1 MTDSSFDD
9 EDEMMSSLGL
19 TATTSTLDSVTE
31 KLILANI
38 MAETDEDEE
47 DDEVIAALLKCD
59 TSSSEMNND
68 DNNGGGEAKNSN
80 GASNTIKIEPMRK
93 VTNNDDAFSSSS
105 SEEEDLNDDTTNN
118 NTTTDGNNTAALTP
132 RFSNRGVVNNY
143 HQTTVNSNGAGGSA
157 SNNTNKYPSQQPQPQ
172 QPLQDFSWVSSAD
185 DDYEDDNTIGA
196 SNIHPSSS
204 SQLQQLRGPQPSLS
218 MRISED
224 TVDNNSGYLGVDTT
238 TGVIGGNDNGTIN
251 TNNYTGNVGV
261 GNKSTKSTVS
271 SSSSSKVLSRQSTTP
286 PPPTTTSSQPSHC
299 SSPFDQALHEV
310 KTRGGTGHHS
320 RTNSFTFEN
329 TSPTATAAAAT
340 SANNSGTG
348 NVNLFTFERT
358 SPTAAAGATA
368 STTAGNSVYSG
379 DVASGLAAKP
389 VVAATTS
396 SATTSSLS
404 SSPGNTTV
412 LVGVSSGSA
421 AAMMANNP
429 YVIPNKLNQQP
440 PDDDRHNDGDIN
452 DDSSHDHDNE
462 EESDNDNNNTAN
474 NDTFFAKADNLV
486 LDEILSA
493 ETGMEDEEGNEE
505 RVRKSGDDNNFAL
518 QSLNIVA
525 STEEHEGSGVE
536 VYSPSSTTDPNS
548 SSGVEVGKAASAATS
563 PNTTTTS
570 NNNTTMM
577 QMIQNTTTATNT
589 LQKYYKNEEERESM
603 RRSFQQS
610 ISAAVLV
617 SLAHKRYE
625 RRRLAAMEIEKVVR
639 SYVMTEDYPRVR
651 AILLLL
657 SDDYV
662 RSTNED
668 ARKGGAVALAACAIG
683 LKKAN
688 EGRRDVIECRDLIL
702 ASVVHACQDH
712 SQRVRY
718 YATESLFN
726 VTKVIP
732 SLAVRHFFILFEI
745 LRSLYADVDLDVR
758 SGAELLDKKLKEV
771 IVGAINSGSF
781 SADACVPVFARF
793 VYMRNKATK
802 QLTLTWLQE
811 FSEKLVGD
819 PILEFLHL
827 FLGGIFAMIADPNTT
842 IRQLAL
848 EFLQLVLP
856 KLLFGNNED
865 FEDAQQ
871 KVDFD
876 KILQSLVLTME
887 HPDPFVR
894 KVAMYWMLRI
904 VQAHMSSAFPT
915 NSDQKGKEKSV
926 AKQASVKYLTAAST
940 SVRNALPHVLPGI
953 LVSIGDTH
961 QSRAKDAFLPDQT
974 THTLAEQ
981 ANTCLQDAV
990 KRDGKSFIPH
1000 LGGFVVA
1007 LREELDSPG
1016 GLIARNPPSVERRP
1030 YRMDVKPDGS
1040 GIESTGWFRASDGV
1054 EERDNALILSRLC
1067 ALQWVVVL
1075 YEHVVPDSLKAEYAS
1090 EFIDCIIYQLVD
1102 QPPGI
1107 IVVKSFEVLAKITVP
1122 AKGQENHSIFSTLLT
1137 SGDRGA
1143 PEASSIPSMNNPMD
1157 NESANFALGILE
1169 PSRRRLVSRD
1179 RAVFAAL
1186 IDLHSKNEKL
1196 LMDVSK
1202 VIELMC
1208 TLQPP
1213 EFIFIAFATELENFI
1228 VTKMQQRKKILES
1241 PETDAS
1247 AIKEELAAF
1256 TKDLAFV
1263 SNFAQQLGL
1272 VFFAAPETEQ
1282 LRVEMKDCIG
1292 FKGDSLRDEQRAC
1305 LFHII
1310 LYTFSHSI
1318 VATLSFCLWGGAFLT
1333 ASSFLQKIDPLDISL
1348 MFYLELDRLIDLI
1361 ERPIFR
1367 HLHLR
1372 LLECE
1377 DDPYQEGSGAMLFRT
1392 LKSILMVL
1400 PQSTSYMILKERL
1413 SSTARFR
1420 QSAVALRGL
1429 SKHVEKGS
1437 KTDIFVKR
1445 LVKTRKLHCDAK
1457 WRNIRA
1463 ESLEDPSRLISE
1475 KQKLRAAQQ
1484 RREWLGYADE
1494 EDEIATK
1501 EKMKKEML
1509 REGTVKAEMVG
1520 VYEGLEEMQSQSLQ
1534 MGRKGEDD
1542 NNCETCIDAEAG
1554 EEDRKGQWR
1563 EYWASH
1569 Q

>member
-1 MTDSSFDD
+1 MMAEENSDD
-9 EDEMMSSLGL
+9 DISSLGL
-19 TATTSTLDSVTE
+19 TATTSTLDTATE
-31 KLILANI
+31 KLILENI
-38 MAETDEDEE
+38 MAENDDDDDDEE
-47 DDEVIAALLKCD
+47 EDAELAALLN
-59 TSSSEMNND
+59 TSSDIDIDDD
-68 DNNGGGEAKNSN
+68 DNINVVSSSQRRVEQS
-80 GASNTIKIEPMRK
+80 TK
-93 VTNNDDAFSSSS
+93 VTTAIADDAFSSSS
-105 SEEEDLNDDTTNN
+105 EEEEFNDEDSN
-118 NTTTDGNNTAALTP
+118 DGGGTTAAAATTP
-132 RFSNRGVVNNY
+132 RFSNRGAVNNY
-143 HQTTVNSNGAGGSA
+143 TLKDNDTA
-157 SNNTNKYPSQQPQPQ
+157 NNTNTTTAPHSIYPSQQPQQ
-172 QPLQDFSWVSSAD
+172 HQQDFSWVSSAD
-185 DDYEDDNTIGA
+185 DDTVDA
-196 SNIHPSSS
+196 SNTN
-204 SQLQQLRGPQPSLS
+204 LMMRGPQPSLS

-224 TVDNNSGYLGVDTT
+224 TIDIVEGDSV
-238 TGVIGGNDNGTIN
+238 GGNDNNIID
-251 TNNYTGNVGV
+251 NN
-261 GNKSTKSTVS
+261 TVS
-271 SSSSSKVLSRQSTTP
+271 VSSGTNTTHSTTATKQPMGSTAPLKLPQQQLQSTTP
-286 PPPTTTSSQPSHC
+286 TPPPPPHC

-310 KTRGGTGHHS
+310 KKRGGGHHS
-320 RTNSFTFEN
+320 RTNSFTFE
-329 TSPTATAAAAT
+329 SPTASGNTTAFTFENTTPPAAAANNASVSS
-340 SANNSGTG
+340 SA
-348 NVNLFTFERT
+348 
-358 SPTAAAGATA
+358 A
-368 STTAGNSVYSG
+368 
-379 DVASGLAAKP
+379 VAP
-389 VVAATTS
+389 VATT
-396 SATTSSLS
+396 LS
-404 SSPGNTTV
+404 SSPGTTPV
-412 LVGVSSGSA
+412 AAVA
-421 AAMMANNP
+421 AAMLANNP
-429 YVIPNKLNQQP
+429 YVDLNVNQHDEHHNGDNNDEGH
-440 PDDDRHNDGDIN
+440 DD
-452 DDSSHDHDNE
+452 DDSSYDE
-462 EESDNDNNNTAN
+462 EENDDDDDDGTN
-474 NDTFFAKADNLV
+474 NDTFFAKADNMAV
-486 LDEILSA
+486 DEILYAASG
-493 ETGMEDEEGNEE
+493 EVEVEEE
-505 RVRKSGDDNNFAL
+505 RGTEKQHVVQQQQQQQQHKNVSAASSADATHATEGEEDNMGF
-518 QSLNIVA
+518 QSLNIVNI
-525 STEEHEGSGVE
+525 STEDEGGVE
-536 VYSPSSTTDPNS
+536 VYSPSQSAMPSTTDPSSTGGGGGGGNS
-548 SSGVEVGKAASAATS
+548 KSANSSAATVGGK
-563 PNTTTTS
+563 TTTTTTSGGTTIKATNTTS
-570 NNNTTMM
+570 NNNMM
-577 QMIQNTTTATNT
+577 QMIQNTTTATTT

-827 FLGGIFAMIADPNTT
+827 FLGGIFAMIADPNAT

-915 NSDQKGKEKSV
+915 NSDQKGGEKSV

-961 QSRAKDAFLPDQT
+961 QSRAKDTFLPDQT
-974 THTLAEQ
+974 THNLAEQ

-990 KRDGKSFIPH
+990 RRDGKAFIPH

-1016 GLIARNPPSVERRP
+1016 GLIARNPPSIERRP

-1075 YEHVVPDSLKAEYAS
+1075 YEHVVPNSLKAEYAS

-1122 AKGQENHSIFSTLLT
+1122 AKGQEHRSIFSALLT
-1137 SGDRGA
+1137 SDDHDS
-1143 PEASSIPSMNNPMD
+1143 PEISTIPSMNNPMD
-1157 NESANFALGILE
+1157 DENANFALGILE
-1169 PSRRRLVSRD
+1169 PFRRRLVSRD

-1186 IDLHSKNEKL
+1186 IDLHSKHEKL

-1228 VTKMQQRKKILES
+1228 VSKMQHRKKIMES

-1256 TKDLAFV
+1256 SKDLAFV

-1282 LRVEMKDCIG
+1282 LRLEMKDCIG
-1292 FKGDSLRDEQRAC
+1292 FKGDSLRDEQRA
-1305 LFHII
+1305 
-1310 LYTFSHSI
+1310 
-1318 VATLSFCLWGGAFLT
+1318 FLT
-1333 ASSFLQKIDPLDISL
+1333 ASSFLQKIDPLDVSL

-1400 PQSTSYMILKERL
+1400 PQSTSYVILKERL

-1463 ESLEDPSRLISE
+1463 ESLEDPSRLIGE
-1475 KQKLRAAQQ
+1475 EQKLKAAQQ

-1509 REGTVKAEMVG
+1509 EGPGKAEMVG
-1520 VYEGLEEMQSQSLQ
+1520 VYEGLDEMQAAQ
-1534 MGRKGEDD
+1534 MGRKEEED
-1542 NNCETCIDAEAG
+1542 NICETCIDAES
-1554 EEDRKGQWR
+1554 EDKDKKGQWR

>member
-1 MTDSSFDD
+1 MAENDDDD
-9 EDEMMSSLGL
+9 E
-19 TATTSTLDSVTE
+19 
-31 KLILANI
+31 
-38 MAETDEDEE
+38 EE
-47 DDEVIAALLKCD
+47 DAELAALLN
-59 TSSSEMNND
+59 TSSDIDIDDD
-68 DNNGGGEAKNSN
+68 DNINVVS
-80 GASNTIKIEPMRK
+80 SQRRVEPATK
-93 VTNNDDAFSSSS
+93 VTTTIADDAFSSSS
-105 SEEEDLNDDTTNN
+105 EEEEFNDEDSNN
-118 NTTTDGNNTAALTP
+118 DGGGTAAAATTP
-132 RFSNRGVVNNY
+132 RFSNRGTVNNY
-143 HQTTVNSNGAGGSA
+143 TLQDNDTTNNI
-157 SNNTNKYPSQQPQPQ
+157 NNTTTPHSIYPSQQPQQ
-172 QPLQDFSWVSSAD
+172 HQQDFSWVSSAD
-185 DDYEDDNTIGA
+185 DDTVDA
-196 SNIHPSSS
+196 SNTM
-204 SQLQQLRGPQPSLS
+204 RGPQPSLS

-224 TVDNNSGYLGVDTT
+224 TIDIVEGDNV
-238 TGVIGGNDNGTIN
+238 GGNDNNIIDNNGVSSG
-251 TNNYTGNVGV
+251 TNNNSSNNNNTSKQPMG
-261 GNKSTKSTVS
+261 STAPLK
-271 SSSSSKVLSRQSTTP
+271 LPQQQLQSTTTPAP
-286 PPPTTTSSQPSHC
+286 PPHC

-310 KTRGGTGHHS
+310 KKRGGGHHS
-320 RTNSFTFEN
+320 RTNSFTFE
-329 TSPTATAAAAT
+329 SPTA
-340 SANNSGTG
+340 G
-348 NVNLFTFERT
+348 
-358 SPTAAAGATA
+358 
-368 STTAGNSVYSG
+368 TTAGNTNAFTFENTTPPAAAANNASVSSSAA
-379 DVASGLAAKP
+379 VAP
-389 VVAATTS
+389 VATT
-396 SATTSSLS
+396 LS
-404 SSPGNTTV
+404 SSPGATPV
-412 LVGVSSGSA
+412 AAVA
-421 AAMMANNP
+421 AAMLANSP
-429 YVIPNKLNQQP
+429 YVDLNVNQH
-440 PDDDRHNDGDIN
+440 DEHHNDDN
-452 DDSSHDHDNE
+452 NDEEENDDDSSYDE
-462 EESDNDNNNTAN
+462 EENDDDGSTN
-474 NDTFFAKADNLV
+474 NDTFFAKADNMV
-486 LDEILSA
+486 VDEILCAASG
-493 ETGMEDEEGNEE
+493 EVEVEEE
-505 RVRKSGDDNNFAL
+505 RGTEKQHVVQQQQQQQQQQQHASKASSADATHATEGEEDNMGF
-518 QSLNIVA
+518 QSLNIVNI
-525 STEEHEGSGVE
+525 STEDEGGVE
-536 VYSPSSTTDPNS
+536 VYSPSQSAMPSTTDPSSTGGGGNS
-548 SSGVEVGKAASAATS
+548 KSANSSAATVGGK
-563 PNTTTTS
+563 TTTTTTSGGTTIKATNTTS
-570 NNNTTMM
+570 NNNMM
-577 QMIQNTTTATNT
+577 QMIQNTTTATTT

-827 FLGGIFAMIADPNTT
+827 FLGGIFAMIADPNAT

-915 NSDQKGKEKSV
+915 NSDQKGGEKSV

-961 QSRAKDAFLPDQT
+961 QSRAKDTFLPDQT
-974 THTLAEQ
+974 THNLAEQ

-990 KRDGKSFIPH
+990 RRDGKAFIPH

-1016 GLIARNPPSVERRP
+1016 GLIARNPPSIERRP

-1075 YEHVVPDSLKAEYAS
+1075 YEHVVPNSLKAEYAS

-1122 AKGQENHSIFSTLLT
+1122 AKGQEHRSIFSALLT
-1137 SGDRGA
+1137 SDDHDS
-1143 PEASSIPSMNNPMD
+1143 PEISTIPSMKNPMD
-1157 NESANFALGILE
+1157 DENANFALGILE
-1169 PSRRRLVSRD
+1169 PIRRRLVSRD

-1186 IDLHSKNEKL
+1186 IDLHSKHEKL

-1228 VTKMQQRKKILES
+1228 VSKMQHRKKIMES

-1247 AIKEELAAF
+1247 AIKDELAAF
-1256 TKDLAFV
+1256 SKDLAFV

-1282 LRVEMKDCIG
+1282 LRLEMKDCIG

-1333 ASSFLQKIDPLDISL
+1333 ASSFLQKIDPLDVSL

-1400 PQSTSYMILKERL
+1400 PQSTSYVILKERL

-1463 ESLEDPSRLISE
+1463 ESLEDPSRLIGE
-1475 KQKLRAAQQ
+1475 EQKLKAAQQ

-1509 REGTVKAEMVG
+1509 EGPGKAEMVG
-1520 VYEGLEEMQSQSLQ
+1520 VYEGLDEMQAAQ
-1534 MGRKGEDD
+1534 MGRKEEED
-1542 NNCETCIDAEAG
+1542 NICETCIDAES
-1554 EEDRKGQWR
+1554 EDKDKKGQWR

>member
-1 MTDSSFDD
+1 M
-9 EDEMMSSLGL
+9 
-19 TATTSTLDSVTE
+19 
-31 KLILANI
+31 K
-38 MAETDEDEE
+38 EE
-47 DDEVIAALLKCD
+47 E
-59 TSSSEMNND
+59 E
-68 DNNGGGEAKNSN
+68 E
-80 GASNTIKIEPMRK
+80 
-93 VTNNDDAFSSSS
+93 
-105 SEEEDLNDDTTNN
+105 EEEDTERGGDEQVFPTSQQQKQKQQQQHQSAASSAVGSFPKHVISDVAEGNDD
-118 NTTTDGNNTAALTP
+118 D
-132 RFSNRGVVNNY
+132 
-143 HQTTVNSNGAGGSA
+143 
-157 SNNTNKYPSQQPQPQ
+157 
-172 QPLQDFSWVSSAD
+172 
-185 DDYEDDNTIGA
+185 
-196 SNIHPSSS
+196 
-204 SQLQQLRGPQPSLS
+204 
-218 MRISED
+218 
-224 TVDNNSGYLGVDTT
+224 SG
-238 TGVIGGNDNGTIN
+238 
-251 TNNYTGNVGV
+251 
-261 GNKSTKSTVS
+261 
-271 SSSSSKVLSRQSTTP
+271 
-286 PPPTTTSSQPSHC
+286 
-299 SSPFDQALHEV
+299 EW
-310 KTRGGTGHHS
+310 
-320 RTNSFTFEN
+320 
-329 TSPTATAAAAT
+329 
-340 SANNSGTG
+340 
-348 NVNLFTFERT
+348 
-358 SPTAAAGATA
+358 
-368 STTAGNSVYSG
+368 
-379 DVASGLAAKP
+379 
-389 VVAATTS
+389 
-396 SATTSSLS
+396 
-404 SSPGNTTV
+404 
-412 LVGVSSGSA
+412 
-421 AAMMANNP
+421 
-429 YVIPNKLNQQP
+429 
-440 PDDDRHNDGDIN
+440 
-452 DDSSHDHDNE
+452 
-462 EESDNDNNNTAN
+462 
-474 NDTFFAKADNLV
+474 
-486 LDEILSA
+486 
-493 ETGMEDEEGNEE
+493 
-505 RVRKSGDDNNFAL
+505 
-518 QSLNIVA
+518 QSLNIIHT
-525 STEEHEGSGVE
+525 SSIEEQEGGVE
-536 VYSPSSTTDPNS
+536 VYSPSQAVSPS
-548 SSGVEVGKAASAATS
+548 ATS
-563 PNTTTTS
+563 PSIVGGGGGAAGDVGNSTTATNKSGTVVGMGGKTTSTTSSTSYGSTTNTNNVTTTTTNIS
-570 NNNTTMM
+570 NASMM
-577 QMIQNTTTATNT
+577 QTIQNTTTATTT

-827 FLGGIFAMIADPNTT
+827 FLSGIFAMIADPNTT

-915 NSDQKGKEKSV
+915 SSDRKGGDKFV

-961 QSRAKDAFLPDQT
+961 QSRAKDIFLPDQT
-974 THTLAEQ
+974 THNLAEQ

-990 KRDGKSFIPH
+990 RRDGKAFIPH

-1075 YEHVVPDSLKAEYAS
+1075 YEHVVPSTLKAEYAS

-1122 AKGQENHSIFSTLLT
+1122 EKGQEHRSIFSALLT
-1137 SGDRGA
+1137 SNDNDS
-1143 PEASSIPSMNNPMD
+1143 PEASSTPSMINPLD
-1157 NESANFALGILE
+1157 DESANFALGILE

-1213 EFIFIAFATELENFI
+1213 EFIFTAFAVELENFI

-1241 PETDAS
+1241 PETDTT
-1247 AIKEELAAF
+1247 AIKEELASF
-1256 TKDLAFV
+1256 SKDLAFV

-1282 LRVEMKDCIG
+1282 LRREMKDCIG
-1292 FKGDSLRDEQRAC
+1292 YKGNSLRDEQRAC

-1310 LYTFSHSI
+1310 FYTFSHSI

-1333 ASSFLQKIDPLDISL
+1333 ASSFLQKIDPLDVSL
-1348 MFYLELDRLIDLI
+1348 MFYLELDRLVDLI

-1400 PQSTSYMILKERL
+1400 PRSTSYMILKERL

-1429 SKHVEKGS
+1429 SKHVEKGT

-1463 ESLEDPSRLISE
+1463 ESLEDPSRVIGE
-1475 KQKLRAAQQ
+1475 DQKLLAAQQ

-1509 REGTVKAEMVG
+1509 GEGPGKAEMVG
-1520 VYEGLEEMQSQSLQ
+1520 VYEELGEVEFPKIGQYKEEFA
-1534 MGRKGEDD
+1534 
-1542 NNCETCIDAEAG
+1542 NCEACLDMG
-1554 EEDRKGQWR
+1554 SGDKDKKGQWR

-1569 Q
+1569 R

>member
-1 MTDSSFDD
+1 
-9 EDEMMSSLGL
+9 
-19 TATTSTLDSVTE
+19 
-31 KLILANI
+31 
-38 MAETDEDEE
+38 
-47 DDEVIAALLKCD
+47 
-59 TSSSEMNND
+59 
-68 DNNGGGEAKNSN
+68 
-80 GASNTIKIEPMRK
+80 
-93 VTNNDDAFSSSS
+93 
-105 SEEEDLNDDTTNN
+105 
-118 NTTTDGNNTAALTP
+118 
-132 RFSNRGVVNNY
+132 
-143 HQTTVNSNGAGGSA
+143 
-157 SNNTNKYPSQQPQPQ
+157 
-172 QPLQDFSWVSSAD
+172 
-185 DDYEDDNTIGA
+185 
-196 SNIHPSSS
+196 
-204 SQLQQLRGPQPSLS
+204 
-218 MRISED
+218 
-224 TVDNNSGYLGVDTT
+224 
-238 TGVIGGNDNGTIN
+238 
-251 TNNYTGNVGV
+251 
-261 GNKSTKSTVS
+261 
-271 SSSSSKVLSRQSTTP
+271 
-286 PPPTTTSSQPSHC
+286 
-299 SSPFDQALHEV
+299 
-310 KTRGGTGHHS
+310 
-320 RTNSFTFEN
+320 
-329 TSPTATAAAAT
+329 
-340 SANNSGTG
+340 
-348 NVNLFTFERT
+348 
-358 SPTAAAGATA
+358 
-368 STTAGNSVYSG
+368 
-379 DVASGLAAKP
+379 
-389 VVAATTS
+389 
-396 SATTSSLS
+396 
-404 SSPGNTTV
+404 
-412 LVGVSSGSA
+412 
-421 AAMMANNP
+421 
-429 YVIPNKLNQQP
+429 
-440 PDDDRHNDGDIN
+440 
-452 DDSSHDHDNE
+452 
-462 EESDNDNNNTAN
+462 
-474 NDTFFAKADNLV
+474 
-486 LDEILSA
+486 
-493 ETGMEDEEGNEE
+493 
-505 RVRKSGDDNNFAL
+505 
-518 QSLNIVA
+518 
-525 STEEHEGSGVE
+525 
-536 VYSPSSTTDPNS
+536 
-548 SSGVEVGKAASAATS
+548 
-563 PNTTTTS
+563 
-570 NNNTTMM
+570 
-577 QMIQNTTTATNT
+577 
-589 LQKYYKNEEERESM
+589 YYMNEEERESM

-688 EGRRDVIECRDLIL
+688 EGRRDVMECRDLIL

-811 FSEKLVGD
+811 FSEKLVGA
-819 PILEFLHL
+819 PMLSFLHL
-827 FLGGIFAMIADPNTT
+827 FLGGVFAMIADPNST
-842 IRQLAL
+842 IRTLAL
-848 EFLQLVLP
+848 DFLQLVLP
-856 KLLFGNNED
+856 KLLLSKGNED
-865 FEDAQQ
+865 FEDAQHQQ

-904 VQAHMSSAFPT
+904 VQAHMSSAFPA
-915 NSDQKGKEKSV
+915 NNDKFL
-926 AKQASVKYLTAAST
+926 AKQGQDLTAAST

-953 LVSIGDTH
+953 LLSIGDTH
-961 QSRAKDAFLPDQT
+961 QSRAKDVFLPDQT
-974 THTLAEQ
+974 THNLAEQ

-990 KRDGKSFIPH
+990 RRDGKAFIPH

-1075 YEHVVPDSLKAEYAS
+1075 YEHVVPNSLKAEYAS

-1107 IVVKSFEVLAKITVP
+1107 IVVKSFEVLAKITV
-1122 AKGQENHSIFSTLLT
+1122 AAQGQEHRSIFSALLT
-1137 SGDRGA
+1137 SDDDT
-1143 PEASSIPSMNNPMD
+1143 PESSIPTMNNPMD
-1157 NESANFALGILE
+1157 DECANFALGILE

-1179 RAVFAAL
+1179 RSVFAAL
-1186 IDLHSKNEKL
+1186 IDLHSKHEKL

-1213 EFIFIAFATELENFI
+1213 EFIFIAFATELENF
-1228 VTKMQQRKKILES
+1228 VTSKIQQRKKILES
-1241 PETDAS
+1241 PESDAS
-1247 AIKEELAAF
+1247 AIKEQLAAF
-1256 TKDLAFV
+1256 SKDLAFV

-1272 VFFAAPETEQ
+1272 VFFAAPETER
-1282 LRVEMKDCIG
+1282 LRKEMKDCIA
-1292 FKGDSLRDEQRAC
+1292 FKGNTLQDEKRAC

-1310 LYTFSHSI
+1310 LHTFSHSI

-1333 ASSFLQKIDPLDISL
+1333 ASSFLQKIDPLDVSL

-1372 LLECE
+1372 LLECD

-1420 QSAVALRGL
+1420 QSAVALHGL
-1429 SKHVEKGS
+1429 SKHVDKGS

-1445 LVKTRKLHCDAK
+1445 LVSTRKLHCDAK

-1463 ESLEDPSRLISE
+1463 ESLEDPSRFIGE
-1475 KQKLRAAQQ
+1475 EQKVMAAQQ

-1501 EKMKKEML
+1501 EKMKREML
-1509 REGTVKAEMVG
+1509 GNGPRKAEMVG
-1520 VYEGLEEMQSQSLQ
+1520 VYEELNEMETPQLGSN
-1534 MGRKGEDD
+1534 KDD
-1542 NNCETCIDAEAG
+1542 NNTCETCVDSG
-1554 EEDRKGQWR
+1554 DKDKKGQWR